1 MNYSFMNTG
10 LFVPAVL
17 LIVIAIL
24 ACVAYSH
31 YRKTRTLAFK
41 HRFGSEY
48 DREVLRNSSPSRAE
62 SKLADRETRV
72 ETLNIRDLSLIE
84 RELFLADWHM
94 VQYRFVHHPKA
105 AVTEAENLINTLLLT
120 RGYPQAGFEQRAA
133 DVSVTYP
140 RVMKDLRLAHAISV
154 PHGHYESTPEELRAA
169 MIQYRAIFDQLLQ
182 PWKFGLDRSA
192 A

>member
-1 MNYSFMNTG
+1 MNLPITNMQFTIA
-10 LFVPAVL
+10 AVIL
-17 LIVIAIL
+17 AVILIVALIA
-24 ACVAYSH
+24 YTRH
-31 YRKTRTLAFK
+31 RKSRTAAFK
-41 HRFGSEY
+41 NRFGSEY